1 MTAASCFVD
10 VSDEFLDKFLDN
22 SIPKKTKKEAK
33 YGMKILFLVDE
44 ITNIYSFLIQIKL
57 TFFDLN
63 KCFQDIVTSLL

>member
-22 SIPKKTKKEAK
+22 SIPEKTKKAAK

-44 ITNIYSFLIQIKL
+44 ITNI
-57 TFFDLN
+57 
-63 KCFQDIVTSLL
+63 